1 MKLINTMLVGVFA
14 FSMLFAQPPT
24 GGQNPPPGGQGGPG
38 GDMDHK
44 SAAEHYMMAVQEGMD
59 RGVLDANDQ
68 QYLMGMVQK
77 MKAAVD
83 SEYKDGTDGAAGEVM
98 YEFEEWLNGLI
109 DEGGESAKV
118 ADRLAM
124 ELCMV
129 ESEAHRMNDPD
140 GDHDDTN
147 ECHRGPH
154 PAEAAFIEAMD
165 SGASPEDAFAAANQ
179 AALQFEQEMQGDD
192 FNQADFDQASG
203 AAQAAFNQAMA
214 QGADPMQAMGSAMG
228 AAYGDDHD
236 GDDHDGDD
244 HDGDD
249 HDGDDYDDRYQDV
262 GDGPMGPNF
271 DEANCMALEHNS
283 SVFWVDHNQNGEK
296 DALTMDDVAGTD
308 YDGEPWKSPDYEG
321 PYGTYHEY
329 EDGTPVDCGGGNH
342 QGDHD
347 GDEHYDNL
355 GGDTYWADQA
365 YQVDGNQE
373 HYDIV
378 MSLPENQREK
388 AYNDIKEDVRK
399 HKEGGDDDHDGDRG
413 PKFEDIDAN
422 GDGLISREEARA
434 VFGRDE
440 EGNDNPNFDDDYNNV
455 DKNGDG
461 MVDPNEH
468 MMAVSRDDKGGNDGN
483 RQGGPSQAVVEAW
496 MSGAQGG
503 GFDFDAAFDAAEA
516 QAKEEAQAEG
526 TYFGDDAWNEC
537 ANAGRAAMQEA
548 RDDNKSPREV
558 FRYVVQAVNAC
569 GEAQAAA
576 NQD

>member
-399 HKEGGDDDHDGDRG
+399 HKEGGDDDHDGNDH
-413 PKFEDIDAN
+413 D
-422 GDGLISREEARA
+422 
-434 VFGRDE
+434 
-440 EGNDNPNFDDDYNNV
+440 GNDHD
-455 DKNGDG
+455 
-461 MVDPNEH
+461 
-468 MMAVSRDDKGGNDGN
+468 GNDHDGD
-483 RQGGPSQAVVEAW
+483 RKDGPSQAVVEAW
-496 MSGAQGG
+496 MSGAQQDG

-516 QAKEEAQAEG
+516 QAKAEAQAEG
-526 TYFGDDAWNEC
+526 EYFGDDAWNEC
-537 ANAGRAAMQEA
+537 ADAGRAAMQEA
-548 RDDNKSPREV
+548 RDDNKSPQEV
-558 FRYVVQAVNAC
+558 FQYIGQAVNAC